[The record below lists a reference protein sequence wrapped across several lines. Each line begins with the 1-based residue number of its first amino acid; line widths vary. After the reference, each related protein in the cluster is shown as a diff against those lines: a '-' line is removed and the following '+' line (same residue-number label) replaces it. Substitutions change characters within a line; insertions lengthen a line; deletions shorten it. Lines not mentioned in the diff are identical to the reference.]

1 MVFDQ
6 KGVAWKR
13 VSLDPATFRLLVD
26 AVAVAAKVVNNS
38 LLGYHTMHFYWF
50 DDIPLKQKCSI
61 HAIHIV

>member
-1 MVFDQ
+1 
-6 KGVAWKR
+6 